1 MLSLYLLCNMKINT
15 TEDLY
20 PCDVQSLIL
29 STFIRLIL
37 VNRSLYPYPADFF
50 KTLGIFIPSEFNDW
64 NFFDVSHLL
73 RTKGLILSTDA
84 EIPMFEKL
92 FKDFNY
98 NIDGDEDKKH

>member
-1 MLSLYLLCNMKINT
+1 MKYYAVYKGNQPGIYTNWD
-15 TEDLY
+15 ECKLQIHKFQGAIY
-20 PCDVQSLIL
+20 KS
-29 STFIRLIL
+29 
-37 VNRSLYPYPADFF
+37 F

-92 FKDFNY
+92 FKDFSY